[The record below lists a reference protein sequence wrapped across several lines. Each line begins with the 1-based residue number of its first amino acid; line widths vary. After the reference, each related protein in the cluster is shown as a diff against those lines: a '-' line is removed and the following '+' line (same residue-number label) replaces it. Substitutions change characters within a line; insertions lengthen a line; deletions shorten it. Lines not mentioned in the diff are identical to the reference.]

1 MSRKSNPKTGLNS
14 TRDLP
19 PGGFFFAPGSI
30 ERQQRATQRWAL
42 VARAV
47 LWVMAS
53 ALVVF
58 LVSYPILWAL
68 EKSGRFSISSI
79 STREDISMT
88 AQTETMTADIPVG
101 YWEDAHGNLVPES
114 KVKDIDK
121 LRHDVVTQLCRQAET
136 MSKDLGKFKLDAM
149 QEVAALVSTS
159 MEQYGVRAGGNK
171 GNVTLVSYDGRFKLV
186 RQMQDR
192 LVFGEQLMAAK
203 ELIDQCVHKWSDGAN
218 DNIRALVN
226 HAFQTDKTGKINTG
240 RVLGLRRLDIKDAT
254 WQLAMEAISDS
265 IQTASTKPYV
275 RFYRRDDATRQY
287 LPINLDVAAV

>member
-1 MSRKSNPKTGLNS
+1 MTKERAKLSRHNTH
-14 TRDLP
+14 DLP
-19 PGGFFFAPGSI
+19 KGGFFFAPGSI
-30 ERQQRATQRWAL
+30 ERQQRSAGR
-42 VARAV
+42 VAQLGRVV
-47 LWVMAS
+47 LYVMAV

-68 EKSGRFSISSI
+68 EKSGRFSINSSF
-79 STREDISMT
+79 SPRKDFVMT
-88 AQTETMTADIPVG
+88 KADQTTNQIPAG
-101 YWEDAHGNLVPES
+101 YWEDANGNLVPES

-121 LRHDVVTQLCRQAET
+121 LRHDVVTQLCRQAEV

-159 MEQYGVRAGGNK
+159 MEQYGVKSGGAK
-171 GNVTLVSYDGRFKLV
+171 GNVTLISYDGKFKLV

-240 RVLGLRRLDIKDAT
+240 RVLGLRRLEIKDET
-254 WQLAMEAISDS
+254 WLQAMEAISDS

>member
-275 RFYRRDDATRQY
+275 RFYRRDEVTRQY

>member
-1 MSRKSNPKTGLNS
+1 MSKLQRHN

-19 PGGFFFAPGSI
+19 KGGFFFAPGSI
-30 ERQQRATQRWAL
+30 ERQQRTTQRWAL
-42 VARAV
+42 VGRAV
-47 LWVMAS
+47 LWVMAC

-68 EKSGRFSISSI
+68 EKSGRFSISSF

-88 AQTETMTADIPVG
+88 AQTETMTADIPAG
-101 YWEDAHGNLVPES
+101 YWEDANGNLVPES

-121 LRHDVVTQLCRQAET
+121 LRHDVVTQLCRQAEA

-254 WQLAMEAISDS
+254 WQQAMEAISDS

-275 RFYRRDDATRQY
+275 RFYRRDEATRQY
-287 LPINLDVAAV
+287 VPINLDVAAA

>member
-1 MSRKSNPKTGLNS
+1 MSKLKRHN

-19 PGGFFFAPGSI
+19 PGGFVFAPGAI
-30 ERQQRATQRWAL
+30 ERQQRTVTRL
-42 VARAV
+42 ARVGRVV
-47 LWVMAS
+47 LWLMAG
-53 ALVVF
+53 ALALF
-58 LVSYPILWAL
+58 LLSTPILWAL
-68 EKSGRFSISSI
+68 EKSGRFSTSSF
-79 STREDISMT
+79 SPRKDFVMT
-88 AQTETMTADIPVG
+88 NADQTANHIPDG
-101 YWEDAHGNLVPES
+101 YWEDANGNLVPES

-121 LRHDVVTQLCRQAET
+121 LRHDVVTQLCRHAET

-254 WQLAMEAISDS
+254 WQQAMEAISDS

-287 LPINLDVAAV
+287 VPINLDVAAA